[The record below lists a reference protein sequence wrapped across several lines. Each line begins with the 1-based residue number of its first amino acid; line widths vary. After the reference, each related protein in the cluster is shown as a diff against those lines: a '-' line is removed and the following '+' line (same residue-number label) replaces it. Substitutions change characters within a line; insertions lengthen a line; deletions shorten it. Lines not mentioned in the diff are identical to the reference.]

1 MKASIV
7 QGMQRAQRL
16 VRAAGPYLLIELVL
30 PGGTLIALVLYLYR
44 NGHLRSLSDLRA
56 GTRGA
61 LRTASRL
68 FDQLAMAWQPLA
80 ADATHRRAPLPM
92 GAHLLLPGR

>member
-7 QGMQRAQRL
+7 QGMQSAQRL

-30 PGGTLIALVLYLYR
+30 PGGTLIALALYLYR
-44 NGHLRSLSDLRA
+44 NGHLRSLGDLRA
-56 GTRGA
+56 ATHGV
-61 LRTASRL
+61 LRTAGRL

-80 ADATHRRAPLPM
+80 EESSPRRGPLPM
-92 GAHLLLPGR
+92 GTQLLLPGR